1 MCQYVIQSSLKY
13 LLYVRCDMIKKNK
26 QSELTFLMFK
36 DFLSEVSF
44 IELNTV
50 QNHHIILTS
59 D

>member
-1 MCQYVIQSSLKY
+1 MWY
-13 LLYVRCDMIKKNK
+13 DKKHK

-59 D
+59 DWKLVYALNLNQSK